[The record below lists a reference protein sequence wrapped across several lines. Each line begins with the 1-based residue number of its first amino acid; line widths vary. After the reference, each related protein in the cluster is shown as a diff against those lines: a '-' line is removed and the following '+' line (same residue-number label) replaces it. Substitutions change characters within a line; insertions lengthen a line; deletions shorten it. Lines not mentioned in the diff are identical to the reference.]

1 MRFQFQYEYSL
12 KDLEALSRVT
22 GKLYRRWKNWIY
34 RILLA
39 VLTVGYLVLG
49 ILAFA
54 GGGWIPGL
62 ILILVG
68 VFFGAVAVLYHQGS
82 ALRSRRMLLK
92 GMGSITVELTEE
104 GIRGQSGKGE
114 DHYPYSSVIGACHY
128 GGCYFLFLDER
139 HAILLPERA
148 QTQGDPVAL
157 KIWLEEKL
165 GKEIVEVR

>member
-49 ILAFA
+49 VLAFA

-68 VFFGAVAVLYHQGS
+68 VFFGAVAVLYHQGT
-82 ALRSRRMLLK
+82 AWRSRRMLLK

-114 DHYPYSSVIGACHY
+114 DYYPYSSVIGACHY
-128 GGCYFLFLDER
+128 GERYFLFLDER

-148 QTQGDPVAL
+148 LILDSPIAL
-157 KIWLEEKL
+157 KPWLEEKL
-165 GKEIVEVR
+165 KKEILELE

>member
-39 VLTVGYLVLG
+39 VLTVGYLELG
-49 ILAFA
+49 VLAFA

-82 ALRSRRMLLK
+82 AWRSRRMLLK

-114 DHYPYSSVIGACHY
+114 DHYPYSSVIGACYY